1 MRRDI
6 RVGGFAPTV
15 PPACG
20 LALIA
25 ALVSLAGCSGGRPPS
40 GPGVTGGRLAP
51 CPASPNCVS
60 SEAAVAEQRVAP
72 LHYDGDAARAR
83 ARLLDALSGM
93 ERARVVQST
102 DEYLHAEF
110 RSAVFGFVDDVEF
123 YFGPPG
129 TIQVRSA
136 SRTGYYDF
144 GVNRERVETLRA
156 RFSTASSAPGTTA
169 R

>member
-6 RVGGFAPTV
+6 RVGGFAPTA

-20 LALIA
+20 LALA
-25 ALVSLAGCSGGRPPS
+25 AVLISLAGCSGGRSPLN
-40 GPGVTGGRLAP
+40 PGVAEGRLAP
-51 CPASPNCVS
+51 CPDSPNCVS
-60 SEAAVAEQRVAP
+60 SEAAAERRVKP
-72 LHYDGDAARAR
+72 LRYDGDAVRAR
-83 ARLLDALSGM
+83 ARLLEVLNGM
-93 ERARVVQST
+93 ERARVIQST
-102 DEYLHAEF
+102 DDYLHAEF
-110 RSAVFGFVDDVEF
+110 RSAVLGFVDDMEF
-123 YFGPPG
+123 YFAPPG

-156 RFSTASSAPGTTA
+156 RFAATLEAAGTTA